1 MTEKVKTELELEVE
15 EELGQHQYCFG
26 CGVRLQTENPHERGY
41 VPQNVLANNGPVLC
55 QRCFKIQHYA
65 EDKNS
70 EVFDK
75 EGFLKILDKA
85 KEENAIIVY
94 VVDLFS
100 FEASFIPEINERLA
114 NMDVIL
120 VANKRDILPRSVD
133 DEKLKAYVLKRAEDV
148 NINVVDI
155 GVTSAS
161 KNYNIDSFMHALMSL
176 RNNGNV
182 YFVGSA
188 SAGKSSLI
196 NTLLKNYSNETSN
209 FITTSPYPGTTINV
223 IEIPIDDVSYIYDT
237 PGLTVYNSML
247 NAVDKN
253 VINLITPKTEIKPKT
268 YQLESKQSLLLGGLA
283 YIDFVEGPRSNF
295 TVYASN
301 MVQISRSRM
310 SRAQD
315 VFDTFVRTKQIKPI
329 SSTIKSHHDLV
340 EHSFVLQPGKKYD
353 VGISG
358 YGWISTQGNG
368 QKLIVHAPNNVSVYI
383 CDAKI

>member
-1 MTEKVKTELELEVE
+1 MTEELKTELELE
-15 EELGQHQYCFG
+15 EELGEEHHYCFG
-26 CGVRLQTENPHERGY
+26 CGVRLQTQEPKKRGY
-41 VPQNVLANNGPVLC
+41 IPQNVLAHNGPVLC

-85 KEENAIIVY
+85 KIENAIVVY

-114 NMDVIL
+114 NMDVVL
-120 VANKRDILPRSVD
+120 VGNKRDILPKAID
-133 DEKLKAYVLKRAEDV
+133 DEKLKAYVMNRAE
-148 NINVVDI
+148 NMHINVIDI

-161 KNYNIDSFMHALMSL
+161 KNYNIDNFINALMSF
-176 RNNGNV
+176 RHGGNI
-182 YFVGSA
+182 YFVGAA

-196 NTLLKNYSNETSN
+196 NTLLKNYSNESSN

-223 IEIPIDDVSYIYDT
+223 IEIPIDETSFIYDT

-247 NAVDKN
+247 TAVDKN

-268 YQLESKQSLLLGGLA
+268 YQLESMQSLLLGGLA
-283 YIDFVEGPRSNF
+283 YVDFVEGPKSSF

-301 MVQISRSRM
+301 MVQVSRSRTQ
-310 SRAQD
+310 RAAE
-315 VFDTFVRTKQIKPI
+315 VFDTFIRTKQIKPT
-329 SSTIKSHHDLV
+329 SSTIVSHKDLV
-340 EHSFVLQPGKKYD
+340 AHTFIIPENKKYD
-353 VGISG
+353 IGITG
-358 YGWISTQGNG
+358 YGWISTVGKG
-368 QKLIVHAPNNVSVYI
+368 QKIVVHAPKNVSVFI